1 VQTWGQNQYGVR
13 CRKNG
18 GLPDPAG
25 FYVVLAGR
33 LHTTVYG
40 GVTPAAILSVTATL
54 ALNFLT
60 EGKTMTIKYK
70 TLQIAALGLG
80 IAGFSATGI
89 TTLARQAAD
98 NTRNNKGDNGKGG
111 TTADQ
116 QPNNPADR
124 ELTKKIRKSI
134 ASDSSLST
142 YAHNIKVIVRDGMVT
157 LKGPVHT
164 EDEKNAIGAKA
175 SEAAGGNDKV
185 QNELTVK
192 AS

>member
-1 VQTWGQNQYGVR
+1 M
-13 CRKNG
+13 
-18 GLPDPAG
+18 
-25 FYVVLAGR
+25 
-33 LHTTVYG
+33 
-40 GVTPAAILSVTATL
+40 
-54 ALNFLT
+54 
-60 EGKTMTIKYK
+60 TMKYR

-80 IAGFSATGI
+80 IAGYSVTGI
-89 TTLARQAAD
+89 STLARQSDQQTQPD

-116 QPNNPADR
+116 QTNNPADR
-124 ELTKKIRKSI
+124 ELAKKIRKSI

>member
-1 VQTWGQNQYGVR
+1 
-13 CRKNG
+13 
-18 GLPDPAG
+18 
-25 FYVVLAGR
+25 
-33 LHTTVYG
+33 
-40 GVTPAAILSVTATL
+40 
-54 ALNFLT
+54 
-60 EGKTMTIKYK
+60 MTIKYK
-70 TLQIAALGLG
+70 AVQIAALGLG
-80 IAGFSATGI
+80 IAGLSMTAGSTV
-89 TTLARQAAD
+89 ARQRDQQTQSD
-98 NTRNNKGDNGKGG
+98 NTRNNNGDNGKGG

-124 ELTKKIRKSI
+124 ELAKKIRKSI
-134 ASDSSLST
+134 VSDSSLST
-142 YAHNIKVIVRDGMVT
+142 YAHNIKVIVKDGTVT

>member
-1 VQTWGQNQYGVR
+1 M
-13 CRKNG
+13 
-18 GLPDPAG
+18 
-25 FYVVLAGR
+25 
-33 LHTTVYG
+33 
-40 GVTPAAILSVTATL
+40 TL
-54 ALNFLT
+54 KL
-60 EGKTMTIKYK
+60 K

-80 IAGFSATGI
+80 IAGFSVTGI
-89 TTLARQAAD
+89 SALARQSD
-98 NTRNNKGDNGKGG
+98 QQTQPDDTRNNKGDNGKNG

-116 QPNNPADR
+116 QQNNPADR
-124 ELTKKIRKSI
+124 ELVKKIRKSI

-175 SEAAGGNDKV
+175 AEAAGGNDKV

-192 AS
+192 AAS